1 MTLEDWKDLAI
12 SKLEQ
17 AMNCLEAEGC
27 GFNEHELTQLE
38 EETLNSYIDES
49 VRYIEHAREYIWCAD
64 WDEEDDEEEDEE
76 DED

>member
-17 AMNCLEAEGC
+17 AMNSLEAQSC

-38 EETLNSYIDES
+38 EENLSDFIDEGI
-49 VRYIEHAREYIWCAD
+49 RYIEHAREYIWCSD
-64 WDEEDDEEEDEE
+64 WDEDKEGEDDEEI
-76 DED
+76 